1 MDTGEAPNIKDDSG
15 NIIPNPNYGGYEK
28 CREDGKLT
36 NCGPVSRSS
45 AGNDHADDTVSVGD
59 GSGTSETLSLDS
71 LYRLA
76 PKKGKKWVLWLKAA
90 EDANAEY
97 NGLPPDASPELR
109 QEKLDKISALV
120 SQLNDPSNW
129 REFSANN
136 PQLFSEIEETPDIAV
151 LENGYFE
158 EMTNLINKKT

>member
-1 MDTGEAPNIKDDSG
+1 M
-15 NIIPNPNYGGYEK
+15 
-28 CREDGKLT
+28 
-36 NCGPVSRSS
+36 SRSS
-45 AGNDHADDTVSVGD
+45 AGNDHSDDTVSVGD

-109 QEKLDKISALV
+109 QEKLDKILALV
-120 SQLNDPSNW
+120 NMLNDPTNW

-136 PQLFSEIEETPDIAV
+136 PQLFGEIEETPDIAV

-158 EMTNLINKKT
+158 EMTNLVN